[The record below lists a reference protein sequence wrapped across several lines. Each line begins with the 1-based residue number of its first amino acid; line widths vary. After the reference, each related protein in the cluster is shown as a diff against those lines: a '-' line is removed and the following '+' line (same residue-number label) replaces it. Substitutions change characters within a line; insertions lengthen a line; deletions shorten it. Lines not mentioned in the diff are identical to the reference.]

1 MRRRLFATGRRGIRG
16 GRFFVAL
23 LCACLLTPGL
33 ARAGGGE
40 MVRVAQVFDGDTCR
54 LADGRTVRLAGIDA
68 PEGAHGGV
76 PAQYFAAAAKAA
88 FARRVMGRELRLVRA
103 GQGGDR
109 FGRVLGDFLLPDGA
123 SVAEALVAD
132 GAAFVFWHRDLPAAL
147 CDRLLAAARQAMATG
162 RGFWPR
168 LLALS
173 PPARPYVGNAA
184 SRRFH
189 DAACP
194 QGRAISPRN
203 RVAFPDLRA
212 AFAAGFAP
220 ARECTPWPFAGGG
233 EGASARSETDKP

>member
-1 MRRRLFATGRRGIRG
+1 MRQRLFATGRRGLRG

-23 LCACLLTPGL
+23 LCACLLAPGL

-40 MVRVAQVFDGDTCR
+40 LVRVAQVFDGDTCR

-68 PEGAHGGV
+68 PEGVHGCV
-76 PAQYFAAAAKAA
+76 PAQYFAAEAKAA
-88 FARRVMGRELRLVRA
+88 LARRVMGRELRLVRA

-109 FGRVLGDFLLPDGA
+109 FGRVLGDLVLADGA

-132 GAAFVFWHRDLPAAL
+132 GAAFVFWHRDLPPAL
-147 CDRLLAAARQAMATG
+147 FERLLATQRQAMAAG

-168 LLALS
+168 LLAL
-173 PPARPYVGNAA
+173 PPPSRPYVGNAA

-194 QGRAISPRN
+194 RGRAISPRN
-203 RVAFPDLRA
+203 RIAFPDLRA

-220 ARECTPWPFAGGG
+220 ARECTPWPVADGREGGKRPVG
-233 EGASARSETDKP
+233 NG

>member
-1 MRRRLFATGRRGIRG
+1 MRQRLFATGRRGLRG

-23 LCACLLTPGL
+23 LCACLLAPGL

-40 MVRVAQVFDGDTCR
+40 LVRVAQVFDGDTCR

-68 PEGAHGGV
+68 PETAHGGV
-76 PAQYFAAAAKAA
+76 PAQYFADAARAA
-88 FARRVMGRELRLVRA
+88 LARRVMGRELRLVRA

-109 FGRVLGDFLLPDGA
+109 FGRVLGDFVLPDGA

-132 GAAFVFWHRDLPAAL
+132 GATFVFWHRDLSPAL
-147 CDRLLAAARQAMATG
+147 FDRLLAAERQAMAAG

-168 LLALS
+168 LLAQQ
-173 PPARPYVGNAA
+173 PPSRPYVGNAA

-189 DAACP
+189 DADCP
-194 QGRAISPRN
+194 QGRAVSPRN

-220 ARECTPWPFAGGG
+220 ARECTPWPAADGREGGKRPVG
-233 EGASARSETDKP
+233 NG

>member
-1 MRRRLFATGRRGIRG
+1 M
-16 GRFFVAL
+16 
-23 LCACLLTPGL
+23 
-33 ARAGGGE
+33 
-40 MVRVAQVFDGDTCR
+40 RVAQVFDGDTCR

-68 PEGAHGGV
+68 PETAHGNA
-76 PAQYFAAAAKAA
+76 PAQYFAAQAKAA
-88 FARRVMGRELRLVRA
+88 LKRRVLGRELRLVRD
-103 GQGGDR
+103 GRGGDR
-109 FGRVLGDFLLPDGA
+109 FGRVLGDFVLPDGA

-132 GAAFVFWHRDLPAAL
+132 GMAFVFWHRDLSPAL
-147 CDRLLAAARQAMATG
+147 DDRLLAAARQAMAAG

-168 LLALS
+168 LLALP

-194 QGRAISPRN
+194 QGRAVSPRN

-220 ARECTPWPFAGGG
+220 ARECTPWPAASGGG
-233 EGASARSETDKP
+233 GGKRPVGNG